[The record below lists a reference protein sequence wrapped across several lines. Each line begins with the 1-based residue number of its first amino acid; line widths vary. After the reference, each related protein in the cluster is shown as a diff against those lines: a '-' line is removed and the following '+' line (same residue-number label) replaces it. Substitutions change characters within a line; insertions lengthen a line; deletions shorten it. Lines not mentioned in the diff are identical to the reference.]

1 MKFVEYGDEFL
12 FDDMPKVY
20 NPTQKIFITRLHGL
34 SQLHLPAKVPKIY
47 TSKPLAWRLKM
58 HFNSKGEQ
66 NSIQLLTD
74 TNFVY
79 LNPGRNPYIL
89 HLNDEKRVK
98 IHVFEEPTATRNLM
112 VLIQKDGKITH
123 LYAGGCVFLR
133 DILLDDAF
141 VACITMGVEK
151 LFMDLRRAPSQCNP
165 NELKDI
171 TEELDRLLHK
181 NKQVFKILLVVEIF
195 GSEELVAELGNQLRG
210 LVHLNDTF
218 LNLNGHFLCLEHFQM
233 DVEKARIFVEHEA
246 NKEEFTKHCHND
258 EVLLTVKLSTDKSK
272 KDRTNNYFE
281 LHYSPLP
288 NGFNLKLLAAAL
300 HPGHIYGIT
309 CGNMEPPSV
318 PDYLRVYCRI
328 PGKPRLPKRVTRA
341 VSSGKPLSPEKIS
354 PNKDTPAPYC
364 IRKTNFEYLDDD
376 SNDDD

>member
-58 HFNSKGEQ
+58 HFNSKGE
-66 NSIQLLTD
+66 QLLTD

-151 LFMDLRRAPSQCNP
+151 LFMDLRRATSQCNP

-171 TEELDRLLHK
+171 IEELDRLL
-181 NKQVFKILLVVEIF
+181 Q
-195 GSEELVAELGNQLRG
+195 
-210 LVHLNDTF
+210 
-218 LNLNGHFLCLEHFQM
+218 
-233 DVEKARIFVEHEA
+233 
-246 NKEEFTKHCHND
+246 
-258 EVLLTVKLSTDKSK
+258 
-272 KDRTNNYFE
+272 
-281 LHYSPLP
+281 
-288 NGFNLKLLAAAL
+288 
-300 HPGHIYGIT
+300 
-309 CGNMEPPSV
+309 
-318 PDYLRVYCRI
+318 
-328 PGKPRLPKRVTRA
+328 
-341 VSSGKPLSPEKIS
+341 
-354 PNKDTPAPYC
+354 
-364 IRKTNFEYLDDD
+364 
-376 SNDDD
+376 

>member
-1 MKFVEYGDEFL
+1 MAIFFLYSRVFEETTKSVTLNLWWITIIWVSSSSTLILLFKFVEYGDEFL

-58 HFNSKGEQ
+58 HFNSKGE
-66 NSIQLLTD
+66 QLLTD

-246 NKEEFTKHCHND
+246 NKEEFTKQYVVH
-258 EVLLTVKLSTDKSK
+258 
-272 KDRTNNYFE
+272 F
-281 LHYSPLP
+281 HY
-288 NGFNLKLLAAAL
+288 
-300 HPGHIYGIT
+300 
-309 CGNMEPPSV
+309 
-318 PDYLRVYCRI
+318 
-328 PGKPRLPKRVTRA
+328 
-341 VSSGKPLSPEKIS
+341 
-354 PNKDTPAPYC
+354 
-364 IRKTNFEYLDDD
+364 
-376 SNDDD
+376 